1 MEIEGF
7 GSPLTGTT
15 VWMVRDAWVP
25 WEFIPQTPCRMLL
38 TGSPNTTVY
47 GEPWTYVLYPT
58 TQKDWS
64 CAATILKAFGAG
76 VVAWTSDLV
85 VPSSF
90 LRFLESGSYTRIMMG
105 YVTEPPL
112 LPDAIFFPFSKTPDP
127 LTLSICKA
135 LPSRKGH
142 GAYAVHTQWD
152 DILSMV
158 AESGMSLLISDIGES
173 AWTLFW
179 YKRSDS
185 IQVTESVAKTQ
196 ALQLVKA
203 AAALL
208 ELR

>member
-1 MEIEGF
+1 
-7 GSPLTGTT
+7 
-15 VWMVRDAWVP
+15 
-25 WEFIPQTPCRMLL
+25 MLL

-173 AWTLFW
+173 TWTLFW